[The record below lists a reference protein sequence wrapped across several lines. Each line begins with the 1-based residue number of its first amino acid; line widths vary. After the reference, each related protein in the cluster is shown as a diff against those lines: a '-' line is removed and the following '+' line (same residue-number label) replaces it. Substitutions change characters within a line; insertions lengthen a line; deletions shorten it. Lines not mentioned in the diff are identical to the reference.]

1 MRRSPSILALVA
13 LGCIVVASCDAI
25 GSRTAGT
32 ADAQEST
39 ELRSREGL
47 VIPVTPRAPAGV
59 AEGGTWVPPMP
70 PMEAVAPPPGWEP
83 DGLEQPPMPYILLRL
98 PRTNIYR
105 AKYPAVDVHVHAGGL
120 TTPEAY
126 EQLIATMDSTGIGVI
141 WNMSAGIGE
150 RLDAILT
157 AGEPYRDRV
166 VNCMNISG
174 GGADSLS
181 VPGWADRFAAE
192 MERAFQAGA
201 LCMGE
206 VSKSI
211 GQGWQNPDGTF
222 IQADDPRLDP
232 IWEMAARYG
241 IPVVIHTSDSVGR
254 FYPIGPLNERYEA
267 GLWHQPGETN
277 LYDSGPPRE
286 VIEEARENLMRR
298 HPNTRFIWAHMAM
311 LYYDPQKLAAFLDE
325 FPNAVVEIS
334 AAVQDLGRAPRLWR
348 DFFISYQDRII
359 FGSDGGPGRGVDEFW
374 VPHWRFLE
382 TFDEHFY
389 HPAQIRTPGGSP
401 GHGRYNI
408 YGLGL
413 PDDVLRKVYY
423 ENVLRHLPA
432 LRESI
437 ERQLAERQ

>member
-1 MRRSPSILALVA
+1 MGRTLPKLALVA
-13 LGCIVVASCDAI
+13 LGCLVAVSCQEADSQEVPVLRADQGIAI
-25 GSRTAGT
+25 PT
-32 ADAQEST
+32 
-39 ELRSREGL
+39 
-47 VIPVTPRAPAGV
+47 TPRAPASV
-59 AEGGTWVPPMP
+59 AEGETWVPPMP
-70 PMEAVAPPPGWEP
+70 PLEATVPPTGWEP
-83 DGLEQPPMPYILLRL
+83 DGVEQPPMPYILLRL

-126 EQLIATMDSTGIGVI
+126 EQLIARMDSTGVGVI
-141 WNMSAGIGE
+141 WNMSGGSGA
-150 RLDAILT
+150 RLDSILA

-166 VNCMNISG
+166 VNCLNIPRS
-174 GGADSLS
+174 GADSIA
-181 VPGWADRFAAE
+181 VPGWAERFAAE
-192 MERAFQAGA
+192 MERAFEAGA

-211 GQGWQNPDGTF
+211 GQSWQDPEGTF

-232 IWEMAARYG
+232 IWEMAATLG

-267 GLWHQPGETN
+267 GLWHQPGDTSGN
-277 LYDSGPPRE
+277 LYKSGPPRE

-298 HPNTRFIWAHMAM
+298 HPDTKFIWAHMAM
-311 LYYDPQKLAAFLDE
+311 LYYDPAKLAGFLEE
-325 FPNAVVEIS
+325 FPNAFVEIS

-348 DFFISYQDRII
+348 EFFLEYQDQVI
-359 FGSDGGPGRGVDEFW
+359 FGSDGNPERGVNEFW
-374 VPHWRFLE
+374 IPHWRFLE

-408 YGLGL
+408 YGIGL
-413 PDDVLRKVYY
+413 PDQVLRKVYY
-423 ENVLRHLPA
+423 ENVLQLLPSMG
-432 LRESI
+432 ESI
-437 ERQLAERQ
+437 ERQLAAREDRS